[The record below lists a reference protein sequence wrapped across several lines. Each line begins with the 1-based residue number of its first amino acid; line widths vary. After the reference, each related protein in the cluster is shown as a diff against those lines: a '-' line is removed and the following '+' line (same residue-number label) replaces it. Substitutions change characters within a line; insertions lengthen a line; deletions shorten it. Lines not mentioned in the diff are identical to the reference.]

1 MGKGGERRG
10 YGWGVGVS
18 RACGLYTC
26 MLRFVILLV
35 FLVCAS
41 VPLFARG
48 GEHLFHLP
56 SGKMVF
62 RHFLVHLSL
71 CLWIHLGLR
80 FMYMVCFVHCLRLLY
95 ICACEVCLYMDVHV
109 MCVCTCCC

>member
-10 YGWGVGVS
+10 YGWVVGAT

-48 GEHLFHLP
+48 GEHKFHLP

-62 RHFLVHLSL
+62 RRF
-71 CLWIHLGLR
+71 LGLR
-80 FMYMVCFVHCLRLLY
+80 FMYTVCFVHCLRLLY
-95 ICACEVCLYMDVHV
+95 ICACEVCLYMYVHV

>member
-10 YGWGVGVS
+10 YGWVVGAT

-48 GEHLFHLP
+48 EHKFHLP

-71 CLWIHLGLR
+71 SVDTSGSAFH
-80 FMYMVCFVHCLRLLY
+80 VHCMFRALF
-95 ICACEVCLYMDVHV
+95 APSVYMC
-109 MCVCTCCC
+109 M